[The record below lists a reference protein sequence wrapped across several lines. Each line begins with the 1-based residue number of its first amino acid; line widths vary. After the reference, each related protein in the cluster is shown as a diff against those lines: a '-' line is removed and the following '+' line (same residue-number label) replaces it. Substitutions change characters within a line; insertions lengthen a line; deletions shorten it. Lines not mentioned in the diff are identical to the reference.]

1 MKKALINATIYKSEK
16 QAILIEDNKILIV
29 GMNEDV
35 LQQISDSDEVIDLV
49 YRIFCEPSKDS
60 VIICPPTYGMY
71 EVSKKRRENHV

>member
-35 LQQISDSDEVIDLV
+35 LQQWNVCIAW
-49 YRIFCEPSKDS
+49 
-60 VIICPPTYGMY
+60 IC
-71 EVSKKRRENHV
+71 

>member
-35 LQQISDSDEVIDLV
+35 LQQISDSDEVIDLNGMFVLPGFVDSHMHLAGLGFYV
-49 YRIFCEPSKDS
+49 YSLQ
-60 VIICPPTYGMY
+60 
-71 EVSKKRRENHV
+71 HVLL